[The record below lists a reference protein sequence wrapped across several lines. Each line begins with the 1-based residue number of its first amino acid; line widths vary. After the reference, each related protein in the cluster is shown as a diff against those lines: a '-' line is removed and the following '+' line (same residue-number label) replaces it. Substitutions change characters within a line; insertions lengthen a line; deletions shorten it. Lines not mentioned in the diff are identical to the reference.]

1 MLRKLK
7 LVTELKRSKTKW
19 QVFEDVTT
27 FYLEPGVDRV
37 VDRGVRWFLPRL
49 STKVEKLR

>member
-7 LVTELKRSKTKW
+7 LVTKLKRGKTKCW
-19 QVFEDVTT
+19 VFEDVTT
-27 FYLEPGVDRV
+27 FDLEPDVDRV

-49 STKVEKLR
+49 STKVEKLT